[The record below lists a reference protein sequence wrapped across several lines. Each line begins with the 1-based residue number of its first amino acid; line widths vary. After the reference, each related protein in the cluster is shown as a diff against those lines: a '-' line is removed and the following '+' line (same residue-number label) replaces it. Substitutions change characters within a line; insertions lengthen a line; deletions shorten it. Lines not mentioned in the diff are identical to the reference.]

1 MAGVHRVFAPT
12 LAAAAAACAAALLT
26 ACASPNSGE
35 KLPSRGSA
43 AGPPAAPTD
52 DWHALMVLPFGT
64 LLRDV
69 PYPLDEVVVFHDS
82 ASAAA
87 GREEHECYTPR
98 GTAPPRLFGH
108 PVEEY
113 SLCFSADRLNRIE
126 ASVSLP
132 AESASAQFAA
142 ACAKWQRSGTPGI
155 SASDRCENRDGA
167 TELDARL
174 TVSEASA
181 RPAVSIA
188 LIDQTAVS
196 DGGRE

>member
-1 MAGVHRVFAPT
+1 M
-12 LAAAAAACAAALLT
+12 
-26 ACASPNSGE
+26 
-35 KLPSRGSA
+35 
-43 AGPPAAPTD
+43 
-52 DWHALMVLPFGT
+52 MLPFGT

-69 PYPLDEVVVFHDS
+69 PYRLDEVVVFHDS
-82 ASAAA
+82 TSAAA
-87 GREEHECYTPR
+87 GREDHECYTLR
-98 GTAPPRLFGH
+98 EAAPPRLFGR
-108 PVEEY
+108 PVEGY

-142 ACAKWQRSGTPGI
+142 ACAKWQRTGTPGA
-155 SASDRCENRDGA
+155 SAADRCDNRDVA

-181 RPAVSIA
+181 RPAVSIV
-188 LIDQTAVS
+188 LTDQTPVS

>member
-1 MAGVHRVFAPT
+1 MAGVHRGFALT
-12 LAAAAAACAAALLT
+12 LAAAAVCAAALLA
-26 ACASPNSGE
+26 ACASPKPGE
-35 KLPSRGSA
+35 KVPARGASA
-43 AGPPAAPTD
+43 AAATAPID
-52 DWHALMVLPFGT
+52 DWHTLMVVPFGT

-69 PYPLDEVVVFHDS
+69 PYRLDEVVVFHDS

-87 GREEHECYTPR
+87 GREDHECYTLR
-98 GTAPPRLFGH
+98 GAAPPRLFGQ
-108 PVEEY
+108 PVEQY

-142 ACAKWQRSGTPGI
+142 VCAKWQPTGAPGT
-155 SASDRCENRDGA
+155 SSSDRCESRDGA

-174 TVSEASA
+174 TVSTAF
-181 RPAVSIA
+181 PQLAVSIT
-188 LIDQTAVS
+188 LLDQTPVS

>member
-1 MAGVHRVFAPT
+1 MACVHRGFAPAP
-12 LAAAAAACAAALLT
+12 AAAAFCAAALLA
-26 ACASPNSGE
+26 ACASPKPGGKVPARDS
-35 KLPSRGSA
+35 SA
-43 AGPPAAPTD
+43 ATTTD
-52 DWHALMVLPFGT
+52 DWHALLIVPFGT

-69 PYPLDEVVVFHDS
+69 PYRLDEVVVFHDS

-87 GREEHECYTPR
+87 GWEDHECYTPR
-98 GTAPPRLFGH
+98 GAAPPRLFGR
-108 PVEEY
+108 PVERY

-142 ACAKWQRSGTPGI
+142 VCAKWQRTETPGTN
-155 SASDRCENRDGA
+155 SSDRCENRDGA

-174 TVSEASA
+174 TVAAGSTQ
-181 RPAVSIA
+181 PTVSIA
-188 LIDQTAVS
+188 LIDQTPAS